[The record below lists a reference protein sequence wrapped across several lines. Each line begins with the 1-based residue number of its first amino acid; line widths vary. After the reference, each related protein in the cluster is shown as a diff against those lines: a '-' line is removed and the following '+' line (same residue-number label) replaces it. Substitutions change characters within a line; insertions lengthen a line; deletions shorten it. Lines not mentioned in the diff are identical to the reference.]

1 MLLPLFFFLA
11 LSVFE
16 NIQIVE
22 QSFPSLRSN
31 WLCYLQNVYLKLKN
45 KLFTDLLWVKI
56 RVHLKHFSNHEPKA
70 ISGQKRLKG
79 VTTRKNVQVNLIK
92 VCPCATDRI
101 GIWKRWFWGKDTTE
115 VSGKT
120 FPGARSKTNKNSTG
134 VASWPRIEPGRNW
147 LGGKCW
153 RK

>member
-45 KLFTDLLWVKI
+45 KLFTDLL
-56 RVHLKHFSNHEPKA
+56 
-70 ISGQKRLKG
+70 
-79 VTTRKNVQVNLIK
+79 
-92 VCPCATDRI
+92 
-101 GIWKRWFWGKDTTE
+101 
-115 VSGKT
+115 
-120 FPGARSKTNKNSTG
+120 
-134 VASWPRIEPGRNW
+134 
-147 LGGKCW
+147 
-153 RK
+153 